1 VSKKALRTQI
11 KTRLQQLGRDEI
23 ARRSIGAARQL
34 LAEPEYQQAEVVMVY
49 LSLPTEADTTPLVLD
64 AWRQHKRVL
73 APQIGWE
80 SRCMMP
86 VQIRNLDTDVA
97 TNQYGVREPA
107 RGVPCPIELVDLV
120 VVPGLG
126 FDGAGN
132 RLGRGRGYYDRFLG
146 NAKFRGVACGFA
158 LEEQVVDGI
167 PTNERD
173 VPVSM
178 LVTDS
183 TVRRFTDVTNEN
195 SQRV

>member
-1 VSKKALRTQI
+1 MSKKALRTSI
-11 KTRLQQLGRDEI
+11 KTRLQQLGANEI

-34 LAEPEYQQAEVVMVY
+34 LAEPEYRQAEVVMVY

-64 AWRQHKRVL
+64 AWRQRKRVL

-97 TNQYGVREPA
+97 TNEYGVREPA
-107 RGVPCPIELVDLV
+107 RGAPCPIELIDLV

-126 FDGAGN
+126 FDGTGN
-132 RLGRGRGYYDRFLG
+132 RLGRGRGFYDRFLG

-178 LVTDS
+178 LVTDT
-183 TVRRFTDVTNEN
+183 TVRRFGDV
-195 SQRV
+195 SS